1 MSKIILI
8 VKNTSNT
15 EKPLEA
21 HVCEISRDDLDSAV
35 KEMTAPKYLNHTW
48 SSDDADDLK
57 NAAENKG
64 AYFTD
69 EAENDSDSYN
79 IVTRHSDYLEDGGDE
94 VTVVI
99 DYTCGDDR
107 SIDVATARTVATF
120 DGETR
125 DLLFDY
131 MASL

>member
-1 MSKIILI
+1 VSKIILI
-8 VKNTSNT
+8 VKSINNT

-21 HVCEISRDDLDSAV
+21 HVGEIDRDDLDDAV
-35 KEMTAPKYLNHTW
+35 KEMTDSKYLGRTW

-57 NAAENKG
+57 NAAEDKG
-64 AYFTD
+64 AYFMD

-79 IVTRHSDYLEDGGDE
+79 IVTRHSDYLEDGDDE

-99 DYTCGDDR
+99 NYTCGDDR

>member
-8 VKNTSNT
+8 VKSTSNT

-21 HVCEISRDDLDSAV
+21 HVGEIYRDDLDGAV
-35 KEMTAPKYLNHTW
+35 KEMTDPKYLGRTW
-48 SSDDADDLK
+48 SSNDADDLK
-57 NAAENKG
+57 NAAESKG

-69 EAENDSDSYN
+69 EVENDSESYN
-79 IVTRHSDYLEDGGDE
+79 IVTRHSDYLEDGDDE

-99 DYTCGDDR
+99 NYTCGDDR

>member
-1 MSKIILI
+1 MSKIVLI
-8 VKNTSNT
+8 VKSVNNT

-21 HVCEISRDDLDSAV
+21 HVGEIDRDDLDGAV
-35 KEMTAPKYLNHTW
+35 KKMTDPKYLDHTW

-57 NAAENKG
+57 NAAEIKG

-79 IVTRHSDYLEDGGDE
+79 IITHHSDYLEDGDDE
-94 VTVVI
+94 VTVI
-99 DYTCGDDR
+99 INYTCGDDR

>member
-1 MSKIILI
+1 MK
-8 VKNTSNT
+8 V
-15 EKPLEA
+15 A
-21 HVCEISRDDLDSAV
+21 
-35 KEMTAPKYLNHTW
+35 
-48 SSDDADDLK
+48 
-57 NAAENKG
+57 
-64 AYFTD
+64 
-69 EAENDSDSYN
+69 
-79 IVTRHSDYLEDGGDE
+79 
-94 VTVVI
+94 I

>member
-1 MSKIILI
+1 MSKIVLV
-8 VKNTSNT
+8 VKNADST
-15 EKPLEA
+15 KGLLEA
-21 HVCEISRDDLDSAV
+21 HVGEIDRDDLDSAI
-35 KEMTAPKYLNHTW
+35 KEMTDPKYLGCTW
-48 SSDDADDLK
+48 SSDDADTLK
-57 NAAENKG
+57 YAAESKG

-69 EAENDSDSYN
+69 EKENDNDCYN
-79 IVTRHSDYLEDGGDE
+79 IVTRHSDYLEDGDDE

-99 DYTCGDDR
+99 DYTCNDDR

>member
-8 VKNTSNT
+8 VKSINNT

-21 HVCEISRDDLDSAV
+21 HVGEIDRDDLDDAV
-35 KEMTAPKYLNHTW
+35 KEMTDSKYLGRTW

-57 NAAENKG
+57 NAAEDKG
-64 AYFTD
+64 AYFMD

-79 IVTRHSDYLEDGGDE
+79 IVTRHSDYLEDGDDE

-99 DYTCGDDR
+99 NYTCGDDR

>member
-1 MSKIILI
+1 MSKIVLI
-8 VKNTSNT
+8 VKSISNT

-21 HVCEISRDDLDSAV
+21 HVGEIDRDDLDGAV
-35 KEMTAPKYLNHTW
+35 KEMTDPKYLSRTW

-57 NAAENKG
+57 YAAESKG

-79 IVTRHSDYLEDGGDE
+79 IVTRHSDYLEDGDDE

>member
-1 MSKIILI
+1 MSKIVLI
-8 VKNTSNT
+8 VKSVNNT
-15 EKPLEA
+15 ERPLEA
-21 HVCEISRDDLDSAV
+21 HVGEIDRYDLDSAV

-79 IVTRHSDYLEDGGDE
+79 IITRHSDYLEDGDDE

-99 DYTCGDDR
+99 DYTCDDDR

>member
-1 MSKIILI
+1 
-8 VKNTSNT
+8 
-15 EKPLEA
+15 
-21 HVCEISRDDLDSAV
+21 
-35 KEMTAPKYLNHTW
+35 MTDPKYLSRTW
-48 SSDDADDLK
+48 SSEDADDLK
-57 NAAENKG
+57 YAAETKG

-79 IVTRHSDYLEDGGDE
+79 IVTRHSDYLEDGDDE
-94 VTVVI
+94 VTVAI
-99 DYTCGDDR
+99 DFTCGDDR

>member
-8 VKNTSNT
+8 VKSTSDT
-15 EKPLEA
+15 KKPLEA
-21 HVCEISRDDLDSAV
+21 HVGEIDRDALDGAV
-35 KEMTAPKYLNHTW
+35 KEMTDPKYLGCTW
-48 SSDDADDLK
+48 FSDDADTLK
-57 NAAENKG
+57 NAAEDKG

-69 EAENDSDSYN
+69 EVENDSDSYN
-79 IVTRHSDYLEDGGDE
+79 IVTRHSDDLEDGDDE

-99 DYTCGDDR
+99 DYTCDDDR
-107 SIDVATARTVATF
+107 SIEVATARTVGTF

-125 DLLFDY
+125 DLMFDY

>member
-1 MSKIILI
+1 MSKIVLI
-8 VKNTSNT
+8 VKSVNDT

-21 HVCEISRDDLDSAV
+21 HVGEIDRDDLDGAI
-35 KEMTAPKYLNHTW
+35 KEMTDPKYLNRTW

-57 NAAENKG
+57 YAAETKG

-69 EAENDSDSYN
+69 EAENDNDSYN
-79 IVTRHSDYLEDGGDE
+79 IVTRHSDYLEDGDDE
-94 VTVVI
+94 VTVAI
-99 DYTCGDDR
+99 DFTCGDDR

-120 DGETR
+120 NGETR